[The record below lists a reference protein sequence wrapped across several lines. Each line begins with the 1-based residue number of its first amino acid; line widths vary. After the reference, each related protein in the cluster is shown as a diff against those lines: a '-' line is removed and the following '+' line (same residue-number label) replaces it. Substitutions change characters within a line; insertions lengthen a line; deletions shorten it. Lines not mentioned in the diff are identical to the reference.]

1 MDYPITR
8 PLRAFCRE
16 HGISPTLVYRWDDEG
31 EVETLLVGNRRHIVV
46 ESYRRMIERRRAE
59 QAGMKLPSSNPK
71 AKARQ
76 APAAPEEAVA
86 ERDREPRLMARVRSH
101 AK

>member
-1 MDYPITR
+1 
-8 PLRAFCRE
+8 
-16 HGISPTLVYRWDDEG
+16 
-31 EVETLLVGNRRHIVV
+31 
-46 ESYRRMIERRRAE
+46 MIERRRAE

>member
-16 HGISPTLVYRWDDEG
+16 HGISPTQAYRWDDEG
-31 EVETLLVGNRRHIVV
+31 EVETLLIGNRRHIVV
-46 ESYRRMIERRRAE
+46 EFYRRMIERRRAE
-59 QAGMKLPSSNPK
+59 QAGINSPAPIRNEG
-71 AKARQ
+71 AA